1 MKYKLSAIADVRSW
15 LQAQGNSFLGQI
27 FQLNVIIMEIENQMT
42 VTKFPYYK
50 NLPIYECSI
59 SSGSKILV
67 IIDHAPCIVIVY
79 YDIGT

>member
-1 MKYKLSAIADVRSW
+1 
-15 LQAQGNSFLGQI
+15 
-27 FQLNVIIMEIENQMT
+27 MEIENQMT

-79 YDIGT
+79 YVVGTKIPLTHHTFLLIKQDYHMLTFV